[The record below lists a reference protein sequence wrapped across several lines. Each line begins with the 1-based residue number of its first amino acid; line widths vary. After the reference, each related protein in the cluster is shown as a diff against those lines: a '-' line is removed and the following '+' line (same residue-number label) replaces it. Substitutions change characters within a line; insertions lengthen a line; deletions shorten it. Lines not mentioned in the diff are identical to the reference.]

1 MKILG
6 TRLRVI
12 AGSLVA
18 AAMSVP
24 AYAQFVPGQL
34 LTATQLNAALQT
46 ASIQNGAING
56 ATIGN
61 SRPSSGAFT
70 SLAASTSNPS
80 LLFNLGG
87 VGASDRAL
95 QAILQEQKISV
106 IAFGADP
113 TGTRPSATAIQNA
126 VNFACASPSQKTVYE
141 PPGTFLWDHNVTINC
156 PAVKLI
162 GAGGGGYNDNSP
174 NINATTINRWVGPQ
188 GGTALTITP
197 SSDQKT
203 EDNSVMGIFWDGN
216 NSLGGIAVNLV
227 SARYGTY
234 DIRAAHWATA
244 FVQTDISPAATEN
257 SDVTGN
263 IFYNIS
269 GYQTLP
275 TDGSVLITNSAFNH
289 NACWNHFFLIQA
301 VYLNSPGVVL
311 NGDDSERFDVINLYN
326 ADNGTAK
333 GLVLNG
339 SNTSPYANTR
349 HNTFYLVG
357 TGGSQRGNQGGVY
370 SQGLDASGNP
380 LAYPATGNNIV
391 WYDAE
396 NSQAMPTIDPGSS
409 LWWSEDNAP
418 AGMRQFYY
426 TSSPVG
432 YVQVDN
438 SGKITQAG
446 QITIPA
452 GGTSGSFTFPI
463 YQGNTTAGF
472 PHAVVSVQATPTTA
486 AVPFWV
492 SATNTAVTVTSG
504 SPDSALTFSFKV
516 EGY

>member
-357 TGGSQRGNQGGVY
+357 TGGQPARQSGWRVFAGARRVREP
-370 SQGLDASGNP
+370 ARISGNGKQYRLVRRRE
-380 LAYPATGNNIV
+380 LAG
-391 WYDAE
+391 DADDRSRIIALVE
-396 NSQAMPTIDPGSS
+396 RGQCAGRDEAVLLHEQPGWICPGRQFRKDHAGRADHDPGRRDEW
-409 LWWSEDNAP
+409 LVHIPHLPRQYDGRVP
-418 AGMRQFYY
+418 ACCRQRSGYADD
-426 TSSPVG
+426 SRGAILGVG
-432 YVQVDN
+432 YEYGRDGHVWL
-438 SGKITQAG
+438 
-446 QITIPA
+446 
-452 GGTSGSFTFPI
+452 
-463 YQGNTTAGF
+463 AGF
-472 PHAVVSVQATPTTA
+472 RAYVLVQ
-486 AVPFWV
+486 
-492 SATNTAVTVTSG
+492 G
-504 SPDSALTFSFKV
+504 
-516 EGY
+516 

>member
-1 MKILG
+1 MKIFR
-6 TRLRVI
+6 TRLRAI

-24 AYAQFVPGQL
+24 ACAQFVPGQVL
-34 LTATQLNAALQT
+34 SATQLNTALQN
-46 ASIQNGAING
+46 AVIQSGAING

-106 IAFGADP
+106 LAFGADP

-141 PPGTFLWDHNVTINC
+141 PPGTFLWDHGVTINC

-216 NSLGGIAVNLV
+216 NSRGGIAVNLI

-275 TDGSVLITNSAFNH
+275 TDGSVLITNSAYNH

-301 VYLNSPGVVL
+301 VYFNSPGVVL

-357 TGGSQRGNQGGVY
+357 TGGSQNGNQGGVY

-380 LAYPATGNNIV
+380 LAYPAVGNNIV

-396 NSQAMPTIDPGSS
+396 NSQAMPTVDPGSS

-452 GGTSGSFTFPI
+452 GATSGSFTLPI
-463 YQGNTTAGF
+463 YQGNTAAGF
-472 PHAVVSVQATPTTA
+472 PHGVVSVQATPTTA
-486 AVPFWV
+486 AASFSA
-492 SATNTAVTVTSG
+492 SATNTAVTINS
-504 SPDSALTFSFKV
+504 SSSSSAATFNFKV